1 MTGFPRRP
9 IEGVVA
15 LNPLCLR
22 EDDEID
28 IEAIRANVAWLADQG
43 VHGFVQFA
51 SMGQM
56 YAPNETEFD
65 RVTDAVVETAAAND
79 VTCVIGAMAQTQRE
93 AVRRTTYAEAA
104 GADGVML
111 SLPYAFPV
119 RDSWAVDFFEAVDD
133 EIEDIAV
140 MVYNY
145 PPLTGVNI
153 TADMWEESLLN
164 LDSIQALKE
173 SNFSV
178 LHHDDVL
185 YTVRDELNFISPGD
199 SLFWHDSMLGAA
211 GFIGIVT
218 WVAPQV
224 LLEYYRQ
231 CEAGNH
237 HDPWTLE
244 ANRRI
249 TEAIGALTSLPDTP
263 MLPYEGGLLN
273 ALVEIGGRPAGP
285 PRKPYQPLSDTG
297 RRALEDAVQPLVE
310 MESELS

>member
-22 EDDEID
+22 DDDEID
-28 IEAIRANVAWLADQG
+28 VDAIQSNVAWLADEG

-56 YAPNETEFD
+56 YAPSEAEFE
-65 RVTDAVVETAAAND
+65 RVTDAVVETATAND
-79 VTCVIGAMAQTQRE
+79 ITCVIGTMAQTQRE
-93 AVRRTTYAEAA
+93 AIRRTTHAEAA

-119 RDSWAVDFFEAVDD
+119 RDSWAVDFFEAVDA
-133 EIEDIAV
+133 EVEDIAV

-153 TADMWEESLLN
+153 TPEMWEESLLD
-164 LDSIQALKE
+164 LESVRALKE

-178 LHHDDVL
+178 LHHDHVL
-185 YTVRDELNFISPGD
+185 QTVRDDINFISPGD
-199 SLFWHDSMLGAA
+199 SLFWHDSMLGAE
-211 GFIGIVT
+211 GFIGIAT

-224 LLEYYRQ
+224 FLEYYRQ
-231 CEAGNH
+231 CRAGNH
-237 HDPWTLE
+237 QNPWTLE

-249 TEAIGALTSLPDTP
+249 TNAIGALTSLPDTP

-285 PRKPYQPLSDTG
+285 PRKPYRSLPDTG
-297 RRALEDAVQPLVE
+297 RRALEEAVQPLVE
-310 MESELS
+310 LESELD